1 MVPSLQSITVP
12 RAVQI
17 AETLPAAPRV
27 LAELQALL
35 QDPNNGLDEVA
46 EVLRHDMGLTSRVIR
61 IANGVIFNKGDPV
74 GSLEEAL
81 VRVGYN
87 EVYRL
92 AGLAALAQLANFE
105 LAFYGVSAARLREN
119 ALLVGLL
126 MEELAFAAGED
137 ARVAYTVGLM
147 RPASRIVLDAT
158 AQRDLKGQKCEP
170 IGTTALHVWEKNTF
184 GITGRDVGA
193 AVLKAWRFPAEV
205 FVPIRDHHLQGLAVD
220 PVPMAKVLHV
230 AATLAEMRGF
240 ALPGETGY
248 WDAGAEKAADSI
260 GVTQDIADAAGDR
273 TMVRFEQLRSLLN

>member
-1 MVPSLQSITVP
+1 MATSAQSITAH

-27 LAELQALL
+27 LAELQVLL

-61 IANGVIFNKGDPV
+61 IANGVMFNKGDPV

-81 VRVGYN
+81 VRVGFN

-92 AGLAALAQLANFE
+92 AGLAVLAQLASFQ

-126 MEELAFAAGED
+126 MEELSFVVGED
-137 ARVAYTVGLM
+137 ARIAYTIGLL
-147 RPASRIVLDAT
+147 RPASSIVLDAT
-158 AQRDLKGQKCEP
+158 AQRDLKSLKPEP
-170 IGTTALHVWEKNTF
+170 IGTKALHIWERDTF
-184 GITGRDVGA
+184 GIMGRDVGV

-205 FVPIRDHHLQGLAVD
+205 FVPIRDHSLQGLAVD

-230 AATLAEMRGF
+230 AATLAEMRGY

-248 WDAGAEKAADSI
+248 WEAGAEKAAEAI
-260 GVTQDIADAAGDR
+260 GLTQDLADAATER
-273 TMVRFEQLRSLLN
+273 TLVRFEQLRALLN

>member
-1 MVPSLQSITVP
+1 MVTTPLSISIQ
-12 RAVQI
+12 RAVQV

-61 IANGVIFNKGDPV
+61 IANGVMFNKGDPV

-81 VRVGYN
+81 VRVGFN

-92 AGLAALAQLANFE
+92 AGLAALAQLASFE

-126 MEELAFAAGED
+126 MEELAFVVGED
-137 ARVAYTVGLM
+137 ARIAYTVGLM

-158 AQRDLKGQKCEP
+158 AQKDLKGLKPTP
-170 IGTTALHVWEKNTF
+170 IGTKALHVWERDTF
-184 GITGRDVGA
+184 GIVGREVGA

-248 WDAGAEKAADSI
+248 WEAEAEKAADAV
-260 GVTQDIADAAGDR
+260 GLTQDLADAAGDR
-273 TMVRFEQLRSLLN
+273 SMARFEQLRALLN